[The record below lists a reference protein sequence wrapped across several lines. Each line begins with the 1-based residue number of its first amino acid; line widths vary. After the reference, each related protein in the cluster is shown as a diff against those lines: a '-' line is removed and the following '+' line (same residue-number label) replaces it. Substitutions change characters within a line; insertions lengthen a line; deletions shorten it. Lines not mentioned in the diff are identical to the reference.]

1 MSNFLFSKEAN
12 AVLSII
18 DIDTIMPGMI
28 LYDFADMVRSFANKS
43 KEDSTI
49 RGKSFDSNI
58 YEALKNGYLSI
69 GKQFM
74 MMNCQHTCNVLFELI
89 YSLTFGFKPN
99 NLDHVVISPV
109 IIISVDNRSVFNI
122 IFVCVLLA
130 KTCATTRSEKI
141 DFVRNRWAMFPAP
154 PPSR

>member
-1 MSNFLFSKEAN
+1 
-12 AVLSII
+12 
-18 DIDTIMPGMI
+18 MPGMI

-74 MMNCQHTCNVLFELI
+74 MKEETNSLGFPQCTFRLF
-89 YSLTFGFKPN
+89 
-99 NLDHVVISPV
+99 
-109 IIISVDNRSVFNI
+109 SVFDFLRI
-122 IFVCVLLA
+122 I
-130 KTCATTRSEKI
+130 
-141 DFVRNRWAMFPAP
+141 
-154 PPSR
+154 